1 VNLRA
6 AALALGAALF
16 AGGTPAQPPP
26 APPPPATLSP
36 GDALLVRIQGMGGG
50 IPEYRE
56 VVDSEGCI
64 EIPFVGFLTAAG
76 RTPADVADGM
86 RTAYAAAGLASN
98 AEIRLTYVTHFDPPP
113 PVPTSYASR
122 IPANLSVP
130 DPTPSCNPAF
140 GWTIFKATN
149 RFRSMLLILPRPT
162 KTFNHIYSIYN
173 MIHLYLFVFIY
184 FMFN

>member
-1 VNLRA
+1 MNLRA

-76 RTPADVADGM
+76 RPPADVADGM

-113 PVPTSYASR
+113 ARTNLVRIQDPRQPVSP
-122 IPANLSVP
+122 
-130 DPTPSCNPAF
+130 
-140 GWTIFKATN
+140 
-149 RFRSMLLILPRPT
+149 
-162 KTFNHIYSIYN
+162 
-173 MIHLYLFVFIY
+173 
-184 FMFN
+184 

>member
-1 VNLRA
+1 
-6 AALALGAALF
+6 
-16 AGGTPAQPPP
+16 
-26 APPPPATLSP
+26 
-36 GDALLVRIQGMGGG
+36 MGGG

-113 PVPTSYASR
+113 ARTNLVRIQDPRQPVSP
-122 IPANLSVP
+122 
-130 DPTPSCNPAF
+130 
-140 GWTIFKATN
+140 
-149 RFRSMLLILPRPT
+149 
-162 KTFNHIYSIYN
+162 
-173 MIHLYLFVFIY
+173 
-184 FMFN
+184 